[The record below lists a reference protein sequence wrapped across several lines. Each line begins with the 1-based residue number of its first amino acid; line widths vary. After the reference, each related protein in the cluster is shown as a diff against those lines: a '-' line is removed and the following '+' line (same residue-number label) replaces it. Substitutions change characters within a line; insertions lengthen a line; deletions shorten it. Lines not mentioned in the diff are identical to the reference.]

1 MRALAAAQI
10 QIARPDG
17 TAVAAIQQ
25 LILKTIFRQE
35 GTRSIDALRTLV
47 REQARLPGRKTVLLF
62 SEGLIVPPGQTEL
75 LDSVIGEANRANVSF
90 YTVDARGLTM
100 VSNLRISQ
108 AMSAAMGD
116 AESDSQMI
124 VNQVYNP
131 GPNVHATDLQANAR
145 HLAEGTGGFAMDNSN
160 DLRGPLQRVMED
172 VRSHYE
178 VTYAPRSDHFDGHFR
193 KVEVRLGSRRLK
205 VQSRAGYYALPLVN
219 GETIAP
225 YEMAALNAINM
236 QPSPSSF
243 PYTAGVL
250 RFGADPGGGVDCRIV
265 FAVPGS
271 SLRFQNDP
279 ATQSFQIHLSVLG
292 LVKDEQGQVVAKV
305 AKDLPFRAPIGK
317 QENFAEGK
325 VTLALPL
332 HLPPGHYQLQT
343 AVIDREGD
351 RASVKRSVLIV
362 PAGGNQSLGV
372 SDIVWVRD
380 LAPKSDTRCRR
391 MFCGVRRAKSRR
403 SWRRCWQAAGPRRSI
418 SSRIL
423 RSMRAISRRR

>member
-1 MRALAAAQI
+1 
-10 QIARPDG
+10 
-17 TAVAAIQQ
+17 
-25 LILKTIFRQE
+25 
-35 GTRSIDALRTLV
+35 
-47 REQARLPGRKTVLLF
+47 
-62 SEGLIVPPGQTEL
+62 
-75 LDSVIGEANRANVSF
+75 
-90 YTVDARGLTM
+90 
-100 VSNLRISQ
+100 
-108 AMSAAMGD
+108 
-116 AESDSQMI
+116 
-124 VNQVYNP
+124 
-131 GPNVHATDLQANAR
+131 
-145 HLAEGTGGFAMDNSN
+145 
-160 DLRGPLQRVMED
+160 
-172 VRSHYE
+172 
-178 VTYAPRSDHFDGHFR
+178 
-193 KVEVRLGSRRLK
+193 
-205 VQSRAGYYALPLVN
+205 VN

-250 RFGADPGGGVDCRIV
+250 RFGADPSGGVDCRIV

-305 AKDLPFRAPIGK
+305 ANDLPFRAPIGK

-343 AVIDREGD
+343 AVIDREAD

-362 PAGGNQSLGV
+362 PAGGTHSLGV

-380 LAPKSDTRCRR
+380 LA
-391 MFCGVRRAKSRR
+391 AKSTPDDAPNILSSSEGEITPELAPVLARGG
-403 SWRRCWQAAGPRRSI
+403 SAAFYFVTYPPLNARDKPEVQITVERDGKVLT
-418 SSRIL
+418 SSNLTAPAPDESGAYRYSATL
-423 RSMRAISRRR
+423 PHAQFSPGAYELNVTVSQNGMRTTKEALFQVR